1 MKKTALVVM
10 CIVVGALSGCGN
22 FQWFPSSDT
31 AGGGTTPVPPP
42 PGQAVT
48 DVQADTVTT
57 FNPYTVVFGTITSST
72 TTTSISVSGDVSSMY
87 SINGGTP
94 TATAGT
100 VKTNDVVTVQNTSSN
115 LGSNLTISTL
125 LNVGGV
131 GAYYNSTTGTLIFL
145 TKKSAPLSTTYPS
158 DTATVPSTLPGSFVF
173 PATITLDAAK
183 TTALN
188 STIWIS
194 GGQVAPGATITTG
207 QTLQLRHTTAATS
220 GATAVTA
227 VTLTPTTSGTPY
239 TVTYKSVTQ

>member
-1 MKKTALVVM
+1 MKKTALLVM
-10 CIVVGALSGCGN
+10 CIVIGALSGCGN

-31 AGGGTTPVPPP
+31 GGGTTPVPPP

-57 FNPYTVVFGTITSST
+57 YNAYPVVFGTITSST

-100 VKTNDVVTVQNTSSN
+100 VKAHDVVTVQNTSSN
-115 LGSNLTISTL
+115 NGSNLTVSTL
-125 LNVGGV
+125 LNVGGAS
-131 GAYYNSTTGTLIFL
+131 AYYNCTTGALIFL

-158 DTATVPSTLPGSFVF
+158 DVVAVPSTLPGSFVF
-173 PATITLDAAK
+173 PATISLDTTK

-188 STIWIS
+188 STLWINS
-194 GGQVAPGATITTG
+194 GQVSTGATIYPG
-207 QTLQLRHTTAATS
+207 NTLQLKHTTAATS
-220 GATAVTA
+220 GASAVTA
-227 VTLTPTTSGTPY
+227 VILTPTSGTPY